1 MSRKCDKCGDN
12 IFDSNAYLKISIME
26 REQQEKVDNLTNE
39 LKLLKEKYGKKSE
52 EVIVV
57 QQMLNIEKRI
67 LNVIF
72 RCKNSLY

>member
-12 IFDSNAYLKISIME
+12 IFDSNAYLKISIIE
-26 REQQEKVDNLTNE
+26 SEQQEKVDNLLKE
-39 LKLLKEKYGKKSE
+39 LELLKEKYGKKSE
-52 EVIVV
+52 EVMYV
-57 QQMLNIEKRI
+57 QRMLTIEKRI